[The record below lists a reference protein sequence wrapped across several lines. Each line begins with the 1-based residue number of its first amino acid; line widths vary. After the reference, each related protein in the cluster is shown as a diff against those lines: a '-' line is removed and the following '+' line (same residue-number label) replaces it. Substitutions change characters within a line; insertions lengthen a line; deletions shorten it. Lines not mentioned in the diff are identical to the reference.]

1 VLAVAA
7 APNLAV
13 FTAAW
18 LLAGVAMAASFYQP
32 AFAAL
37 TRWWGPDRI
46 KALTILTLAG
56 GLASTVFA
64 PTTAA
69 LAEHLS
75 WRNTYTVLA
84 VVLAV
89 VTIPAHAL
97 ALRAPWPPTP
107 HTSAPARSGRVPVA
121 RSRPFLLLAVALTLS
136 GFAVHGVGIGLVP
149 LLTSR
154 GASASTAAW
163 ALGFGGAGHRAVRE
177 ELGTRRSS

>member
-1 VLAVAA
+1 MTAGSVLAAASVFAVAA
-7 APNLAV
+7 APNLLA

-18 LLAGVAMAASFYQP
+18 LLSGVAMAASFYQP

-75 WRNTYTVLA
+75 WRGTYTVLA
-84 VVLAV
+84 VVLA
-89 VTIPAHAL
+89 
-97 ALRAPWPPTP
+97 
-107 HTSAPARSGRVPVA
+107 
-121 RSRPFLLLAVALTLS
+121 AVQ
-136 GFAVHGVGIGLVP
+136 
-149 LLTSR
+149 
-154 GASASTAAW
+154 W
-163 ALGFGGAGHRAVRE
+163 ADYYE
-177 ELGTRRSS
+177 